1 MRDPYKYVLS
11 LGAALASAAILWMI
25 SGGLQAQ
32 SGGGFPSRPQFQSLR
47 VGLGQPDPGAN
58 NATINGTL
66 LVGGTTGSGNTTING
81 TLTGSTINAITGTYT
96 GGFSAASITS
106 GGQGVCLTNGS
117 GCALGRG
124 AAGIVTQTA
133 GGCTVTQ
140 NVANIASCTRP
151 AAGEATINFTNTLT
165 HNAVCTATFVT
176 STQSFSLNNVLLF
189 PGAGAPTNTTIE
201 AVDSTAPYDGYE
213 VQVICF

>member
-11 LGAALASAAILWMI
+11 LGAALACAAILWML

-47 VGLGQPDPGAN
+47 VGLGQPDPGLN
-58 NATINGTL
+58 NATVNGSL
-66 LVGGTTGSGNTTING
+66 LVGGTTGSGNLTVEGTLSGATING
-81 TLTGSTINAITGTYT
+81 ATGAYT
-96 GGFSAASITS
+96 GGLSAASMTV
-106 GGQGVCLTNGS
+106 GGQSVCLANGS
-117 GCALGRG
+117 SCPLGRG
-124 AAGIVTQTA
+124 AVGIITQTA
-133 GGCTVTQ
+133 GGCTITQ
-140 NVANIASCTRP
+140 NVSNFASCTRP
-151 AAGEATINFTNTLT
+151 AAGEATITFTNALA

-176 STQSFSLNNVLLF
+176 STQSFTLTNTLLF
-189 PGAGAPTNTTIE
+189 PGAGTTGGTTLE